1 VTIQKFKETIPW
13 PKITMHEDAR
23 SEVPLRENYTMEDM
37 LYLDSPQA
45 YPLFEKQA
53 RIIKEKGYKGIVDV
67 GCRHGPINK
76 ILHDDLDYKDY
87 SYFGFDTSEEP
98 INIAIETWKDN
109 PRINYKKMSWS
120 ELFNV
125 DFKVDVIIFSGVLLY
140 TKDISLREDLF
151 EDIMFR
157 QQCTNAIIAEPY
169 HHQRHWDERLIL
181 QSITEYGL
189 DFLDASY
196 DVDKHYLDLPV
207 FAGKRVIYDV
217 SSRS

>member
-1 VTIQKFKETIPW
+1 
-13 PKITMHEDAR
+13 MHEDAR

-37 LYLDSPQA
+37 SYLDTAEA

-53 RIIKEKGYKGIVDV
+53 RIIKQKGYKGIIDV

-98 INIAIETWKDN
+98 IALATETWKDHDN
-109 PRINYKKMSWS
+109 INYKVMSWAKTFS
-120 ELFNV
+120 V
-125 DFKVDVIIFSGVLLY
+125 DFEVDVIIFSGVLLY
-140 TKDISLREDLF
+140 VKDVLLREDLF

-157 QQCTNAIIAEPY
+157 NRCTNAIIAEPY

-181 QSITEYGL
+181 QSITKTGL
-189 DFLDASY
+189 DFLNENY
-196 DVDKHYLDLPV
+196 EVDLHYMDLPV

-217 SSRS
+217 SARP